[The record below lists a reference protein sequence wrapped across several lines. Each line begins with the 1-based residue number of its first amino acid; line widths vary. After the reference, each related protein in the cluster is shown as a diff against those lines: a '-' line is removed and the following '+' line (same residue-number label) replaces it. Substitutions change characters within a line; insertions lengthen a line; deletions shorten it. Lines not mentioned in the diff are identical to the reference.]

1 MRGHKKQ
8 EPGPTEAEQRLAAMI
23 EHEAAERA
31 AELQRTLAIARAESS
46 ALLAQEE
53 RRLAEE
59 RRREFAEREQQAS
72 AELSKSLIEMQKT
85 VEERLNAWTADLER
99 AQQTFADE
107 AARLAGRQRQL
118 VAELESRMTADAERI
133 GSESQVQHAQVARL
147 REELDR
153 AAREALVS
161 ATNEL
166 ESHAAERRRALH
178 EVAERLRRRE
188 RELTEQIEREQT
200 EATRRVEAM
209 FVDIERRQVEQ
220 LERTIR
226 REATRLSEAAATQFE
241 STIKTAREDAARRL
255 ARELERAVNI
265 FAREGER
272 VLAERLADL
281 GDTGLRRVI
290 RAART
295 PAERASDEAN
305 FRGEGSST

>member
-1 MRGHKKQ
+1 VRRRKKP
-8 EPGPTEAEQRLAAMI
+8 ESEPTEAEQRLAALI
-23 EHEAAERA
+23 EREAEERG
-31 AELQRTLAIARAESS
+31 AELQRTLAIARAEST

-59 RRREFAEREQQAS
+59 RRREFAEREAAAS
-72 AELSKSLIEMQKT
+72 AELSRRLIEMQQV
-85 VEERLNAWTADLER
+85 VEERLNAWGADLER
-99 AQQTFADE
+99 AQQTLTDE
-107 AARLAGRQRQL
+107 VTRLEQRRRQV
-118 VAELESRMTADAERI
+118 VAELEARMTADAERI
-133 GSESQVQHAQVARL
+133 GSESQDQHAQVARL
-147 REELDR
+147 REELDL

-166 ESHAAERRRALH
+166 EQHAAERRRALH

-188 RELTEQIEREQT
+188 RELSEQIEREQT

-220 LERTIR
+220 LERTVR
-226 REATRLSEAAATQFE
+226 RESARLSEAAATQFE
-241 STIKTAREDAARRL
+241 ATIKTAREEAARRL

-272 VLAERLADL
+272 VLAERLAEL
-281 GDTGLRRVI
+281 GDTGMRRVI

-295 PAERASDEAN
+295 PTERVSDEAN

>member
-1 MRGHKKQ
+1 VRGRKKP
-8 EPGPTEAEQRLAAMI
+8 ESEPTEAEQRLAALI
-23 EHEAAERA
+23 EREAEERG
-31 AELQRTLAIARAESS
+31 AELQRTLAIARAEST

-59 RRREFAEREQQAS
+59 RRREFAEREAAAS
-72 AELSKSLIEMQKT
+72 AELSRRLIEMQQV
-85 VEERLNAWTADLER
+85 VEERLNAWGADLER
-99 AQQTFADE
+99 AQQTLTDE
-107 AARLAGRQRQL
+107 VTRLEQRRRQV
-118 VAELESRMTADAERI
+118 VAELEARMTADAERI
-133 GSESQVQHAQVARL
+133 GSESQDQHAQVARL

-166 ESHAAERRRALH
+166 EQHAAERRRALH

-188 RELTEQIEREQT
+188 RELSEQIEREQT

-220 LERTIR
+220 LERTVR
-226 REATRLSEAAATQFE
+226 RESARLSEAAATQFE
-241 STIKTAREDAARRL
+241 ATIKTAREEAARRL

-272 VLAERLADL
+272 VLAERLAEL
-281 GDTGLRRVI
+281 GDTGMRRVI

-295 PAERASDEAN
+295 PTERVSDEAN